1 MLDRRT
7 LFPALA
13 GVATGA
19 IALLKS
25 SKAEAATAAPYR
37 RGFKGDVEV
46 RGSTDRNER
55 LPTLDLESQQD
66 FLTGFRIWNQTSF
79 RTLAPD
85 RMNQRLEERGI
96 DPASNPSLTVILDI
110 ADKDPVLGLAAHTWL
125 NCQFFTW
132 KTIQDHFHADADRYL
147 DELEA
152 ADKLG
157 PGTLELNPNMKL
169 PDHTKHEIH
178 IMPGGYVGD
187 PLGGYMFHYGTNN
200 FYTNKNNK
208 DELHKVYANA
218 VPVPVDGVVKRVLDV
233 GCTIGQM
240 TVALKE
246 RFPEAE
252 VWGIDAGAPMLRYG
266 HMRAIDLGVDIQLAQ
281 RLAEDMKF
289 EDNSF
294 DIVTS
299 YILHH
304 EMPAE
309 ISRQHVR
316 EAFRVLRP
324 GGVFFPIDFYT
335 GGTKPSPLAHQKYRH
350 FWDMRWNN
358 EVWWDEY
365 ESLDLLGAMRAAGFE
380 ATENGPRA
388 WIGSKNLLGIKPA

>member
-1 MLDRRT
+1 MFDRRT
-7 LFPALA
+7 LFPAVA
-13 GVATGA
+13 GIGAGALSLLRDKKADAATG
-19 IALLKS
+19 S
-25 SKAEAATAAPYR
+25 SFDF
-37 RGFKGDVEV
+37 GFDGDVEV
-46 RGSTDRNER
+46 RGTKGRNER

-66 FLTGFRIWNQTSF
+66 FLTGFRIWTQTGF
-79 RTLAPD
+79 RTLAPK
-85 RMNQRLEERGI
+85 RMNARLEERGV
-96 DPASNPSLTVILDI
+96 DPKSDPPRDVILDI
-110 ADKDPVLGLAAHTWL
+110 ADNDTVLGLAAHTWL
-125 NCQFFTW
+125 NNQYLSW
-132 KTIQDHFHADADRYL
+132 KAIQDHFHADADRYFA
-147 DELEA
+147 ELEA
-152 ADKLG
+152 ADNIG
-157 PGTLELNPNMKL
+157 PGTLELNPDMDL

-187 PLGGYMFHYGTNN
+187 PLGGYVFHHGTNN
-200 FYTNKNNK
+200 FYTSRNNQ
-208 DELHKVYANA
+208 DELHSAYANS
-218 VPVPVDGVVKRVLDV
+218 VPVPQDGKVKRVLDV

-246 RFPEAE
+246 RFKDAE
-252 VWGIDAGAPMLRYG
+252 VWGIDAGGPMVRYG
-266 HMRAIDLGVDIQLAQ
+266 HMRAVDMGVDINLAQ

-309 ISRQHVR
+309 ISKQHVR

-324 GGVFFPIDFYT
+324 GGVFFPIDYYT
-335 GGTKPSPLAHQKYRH
+335 GGNKPSPLAHRKYRH

-365 ESLDLLGAMRAAGFE
+365 EGLDLLAAMRDAGFE
-380 ATENGPRA
+380 ATEDGPPA
-388 WIGSKNLLGIKPA
+388 WLGPNNLLGIKPA